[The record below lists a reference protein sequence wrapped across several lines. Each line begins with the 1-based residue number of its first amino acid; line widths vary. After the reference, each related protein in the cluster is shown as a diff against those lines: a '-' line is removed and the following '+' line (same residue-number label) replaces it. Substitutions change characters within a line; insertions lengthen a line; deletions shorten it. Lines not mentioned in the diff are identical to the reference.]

1 MDEKIRLLEI
11 AVRFYRNYKNKLKTQ
26 NGFSAIFSIET
37 NEWSMIEHGEAEV
50 FYQGYDKTC
59 QELEVSFPS
68 HEDAQFAFIFDD
80 FLAKKSHLTQIPQAF
95 YIAELDYFFPFDKKE
110 EGLIAKYKEII
121 YLVSCLEKLSDYEY
135 TYKTGNKIII
145 FFQGKPIDILVK
157 YTSKDAESY
166 QSDGRLVDICSI
178 DDVHKDQIRIIAK
191 INIIKILENVT
202 SDERF
207 SMLLRQSNE
216 LAKNISENYQL
227 YINNF
232 SFEKI
237 KDDIERDKLEFIIKL
252 NKIISDMQNQLL
264 AIPIAFLLSGAQIDQ
279 SAGNTPK
286 NAFIFTGICIF
297 FILMYILIR
306 NQLSS
311 AIAVEKEI
319 LNQKKKIEES
329 NISIKDRI
337 DKSYEA
343 LIDRVKSIKRREHP
357 KNCVNLRKGAK

>member
-1 MDEKIRLLEI
+1 MG
-11 AVRFYRNYKNKLKTQ
+11 Y
-26 NGFSAIFSIET
+26 AIFSIET

-80 FLAKKSHLTQIPQAF
+80 LAKKSQSNSNSTSFLYRGAR
-95 YIAELDYFFPFDKKE
+95 LFFPFWQKR

-121 YLVSCLEKLSDYEY
+121 YLVSCLENLSDYEY

-207 SMLLRQSNE
+207 SMLLGSQTNWPKHLWRTTNCI
-216 LAKNISENYQL
+216 LIIFL
-227 YINNF
+227 L
-232 SFEKI
+232 KI
-237 KDDIERDKLEFIIKL
+237 KMI
-252 NKIISDMQNQLL
+252 
-264 AIPIAFLLSGAQIDQ
+264 
-279 SAGNTPK
+279 
-286 NAFIFTGICIF
+286 
-297 FILMYILIR
+297 
-306 NQLSS
+306 
-311 AIAVEKEI
+311 
-319 LNQKKKIEES
+319 
-329 NISIKDRI
+329 
-337 DKSYEA
+337 
-343 LIDRVKSIKRREHP
+343 
-357 KNCVNLRKGAK
+357 